1 MPAFPAEESSRGHSR
16 QPDSYARAAAWTLF
30 GVLAAFSLFIGDY
43 SLLSLRLIC
52 AVLFSAGALYLVLA
66 RRQQLSVSLP
76 FICPLLMALY
86 GVGQTLWSP
95 QKIVYNGFSKSLFWF
110 ALALIGLS
118 AAQVFRK
125 ARLAE
130 RVRQAIAVF
139 GSLEAL
145 LSVLEQASHTGK
157 YLWVIPSGF
166 PDVYGTFPYYNNFAQ
181 LIELTLP
188 VTLWEGLRHREIKLP
203 YLLLSALQVGAVVS
217 SASRAGAILVLAELL
232 AVLFLVWLRRR
243 QTMSVMVLALALGLS
258 AAFSYVAGFQ
268 HVLQKLERPD
278 QLANRRLINRSS
290 INMIRERPLTGW
302 GLGAYAPVY
311 KMFALYDD
319 GTWVNQAHNDY
330 LEWAAEGGIPYACLM
345 LILIVWT
352 IRPALRSVWGVGL
365 LALYLHALVDYPF
378 ARLGTCAWFFALAGM
393 LAVQGDREPE
403 RRRRRS
409 SASSVETTVQSVC
422 GRGGLAQ

>member
-1 MPAFPAEESSRGHSR
+1 MPAFPAEESSHGHSR
-16 QPDSYARAAAWTLF
+16 QADSYTRAAAWTLF
-30 GVLAAFSLFIGDY
+30 GFLSRILPVHRRLFPAESSPDLRRVVFSRCSLFSSRPETTVTGQPAFY
-43 SLLSLRLIC
+43 LS
-52 AVLFSAGALYLVLA
+52 AAHGALWRRPDALV
-66 RRQQLSVSLP
+66 S
-76 FICPLLMALY
+76 
-86 GVGQTLWSP
+86 
-95 QKIVYNGFSKSLFWF
+95 QKIVYNGFNKSLFWF
-110 ALALIGLS
+110 ALALIGL
-118 AAQVFRK
+118 AASQVFRK

-157 YLWVIPSGF
+157 YLWLIPSGF

-217 SASRAGAILVLAELL
+217 SSSRAGAVLVLAELL
-232 AVLFLVWLRRR
+232 AVLFLVWMRRR

-278 QLANRRLINRSS
+278 QLSNRRLINRSS

-302 GLGAYAPVY
+302 GLGTYAPVY

-345 LILIVWT
+345 LILIVWS
-352 IRPALRSVWGVGL
+352 IRPALRSVWGLGL
-365 LALYLHALVDYPF
+365 LALYLA
-378 ARLGTCAWFFALAGM
+378 CASGL
-393 LAVQGDREPE
+393 
-403 RRRRRS
+403 
-409 SASSVETTVQSVC
+409 SVC
-422 GRGGLAQ
+422 PPGNVRLVLCPGRYAGGASRSGAGETAPALSCLFTRDSRCGFAARSALPR

>member
-1 MPAFPAEESSRGHSR
+1 MPAFPAEESSRSG
-16 QPDSYARAAAWTLF
+16 AAAWTLF
-30 GVLAAFSLFIGDY
+30 GFLAAFSLFIGDY
-43 SLLSLRLIC
+43 SVLSLRLIC
-52 AVLFSAGALYLVLA
+52 AALFAAAVFYLVLV
-66 RRQQLSVSLP
+66 RKQPLPLTLP
-76 FICPLLMALY
+76 FLCPLLMALY
-86 GVGQTLWSP
+86 GLGQTLWSP
-95 QKIVYNGFSKSLFWF
+95 QKIAYNGFNKSLLWF
-110 ALALIGLS
+110 AVALIGL
-118 AAQVFRK
+118 AASQVFRK

-130 RVRQAIAVF
+130 RVRQAIALF

-157 YLWVIPSGF
+157 YLWLIPSGF

-203 YLLLSALQVGAVVS
+203 YLLLSALQVGAVVA

-243 QTMSVMVLALALGLS
+243 QTMSVMVLALAVGLS
-258 AAFSYVAGFQ
+258 AGFSYVAGFQ
-268 HVLQKLERPD
+268 HVVQKLERPD
-278 QLANRRLINRSS
+278 QLANRRLMNRSS
-290 INMIRERPLTGW
+290 VNMIRERPLTGW

-345 LILIVWT
+345 LILIVWS

-393 LAVQGDREPE
+393 LAAQGGQEPE
-403 RRRRRS
+403 KRRRRS
-409 SASSVETTVQSVC
+409 RSSSVETAGADAPVPSIAS
-422 GRGGLAQ
+422 R